1 MKISLVQI
9 EERLNSLHDHFDLI
23 LQEKANKRLNF
34 LTIIQA
40 IFVPLTLL
48 AGIYGMN
55 FQYMPELT
63 FKYGYFIS
71 LGAMVIISVV
81 FLRYFYKHGWFD

>member
-1 MKISLVQI
+1 
-9 EERLNSLHDHFDLI
+9 LHDHYQLL
-23 LQEKANKRLNF
+23 LQKKANKRLNF

-55 FQYMPELT
+55 FQHIPELELQ
-63 FKYGYFIS
+63 YGYFIS
-71 LGAMVIISVV
+71 LGLMVIIAIA
-81 FLRYFYKHGWFD
+81 FLWYFYKHGWFD